1 MTLIVNIAEVRD
13 RIAAREGYTA
23 WVRLFGERYDVKTT
37 IHDLSDPVLCKVTQP
52 GEQREMLLNS
62 LIIGFLGFGT
72 NTNKCIS
79 L

>member
-37 IHDLSDPVLCKVTQP
+37 IHDLSDPVLC
-52 GEQREMLLNS
+52 
-62 LIIGFLGFGT
+62 
-72 NTNKCIS
+72 
-79 L
+79 